1 MITTEI
7 IKDNIIEADT
17 EVIVNAWNQNILPWF
32 LLIPVG
38 VAGAI
43 KKAAGLQPFNEL
55 IRKGPMRLGSATLT
69 SAGRLPYK
77 GIIHVAGINL
87 LWRASETSIRRSV
100 QAAVL
105 IINENRFQSAAF
117 PIIGGNA
124 GGFNE
129 DTALEIMQD
138 QFKQETSQSIIKIIR
153 FTPS

>member
-1 MITTEI
+1 MTTVEITEG
-7 IKDNIIEADT
+7 NIIEADA

-38 VAGAI
+38 VAGSI
-43 KKAAGLQPFNEL
+43 KKAAGLKPFNEL

-100 QAAVL
+100 HAAVQ
-105 IINENRFQSAAF
+105 IINENSFQSAAF

-129 DTALEIMQD
+129 DKALAIMLD
-138 QFKQETSQSIIKIIR
+138 QFNQETSQAIIKIIR
-153 FTPS
+153 FTRT